1 MFKQIANKYSF
12 SKRLLFLEIKFNE
25 SYLFIYTE
33 INVEQMILL
42 QSHTRSIVSEQHECP
57 RREY

>member
-12 SKRLLFLEIKFNE
+12 SKQLLFLEIKFNE

-33 INVEQMILL
+33 INVEQMIPL
-42 QSHTRSIVSEQHECP
+42 QSHTRSIVKLDVSE
-57 RREY
+57 